1 MLSELGIYG
10 LGFIAGI
17 LSTLSPCVLP
27 LLPILAGSALS
38 AHRFGTLALGLGLA
52 LSFTFVGVL
61 LATVGTVIGLD
72 AGLLRNLA
80 AILLILF
87 GWVMLS
93 RNMQQLFAELTAGLS
108 ISGQPLMERIAV
120 DTLSGQLLLGLVL
133 GIVWS
138 PCVGPTLGATITL
151 ASQGNSLAQA
161 SIMMAMFGMGAAA
174 PLILLGSVSHQVLQR
189 YKTRLF
195 MTGKNGK
202 MILGVILIVVGI
214 MILTGLDKSFEAW
227 VLNHSP
233 EWLIRLTISV

>member
-1 MLSELGIYG
+1 MLSELSVYG

-38 AHRFGTLALGLGLA
+38 THRFGPLALAAGLA
-52 LSFTFVGVL
+52 LSFTLAGIL
-61 LATVGTVIGLD
+61 LATVGSVIGLD

-80 AILLILF
+80 AILLILL

-93 RNMQQLFAELTAGLS
+93 ENMQQLFTALTAGFS
-108 ISGQPLMERIAV
+108 RAGQPLLEKIAA
-120 DTLSGQLLLGLVL
+120 DKLTGQLLLGLLL

-138 PCVGPTLGATITL
+138 PCVVPTLGATITL
-151 ASQGNSLAQA
+151 ASQSNNLVHV
-161 SIMMAMFGMGAAA
+161 SIIMLMFGIGAAL
-174 PLILLGSVSHQVLQR
+174 PLILLGSVSQQAMLR
-189 YKTRLF
+189 YKTKLSI
-195 MTGKNGK
+195 TGKNGR
-202 MILGVILIVVGI
+202 ILLGALLIAVGMLI
-214 MILTGLDKSFEAW
+214 FTGLDKSFEAW